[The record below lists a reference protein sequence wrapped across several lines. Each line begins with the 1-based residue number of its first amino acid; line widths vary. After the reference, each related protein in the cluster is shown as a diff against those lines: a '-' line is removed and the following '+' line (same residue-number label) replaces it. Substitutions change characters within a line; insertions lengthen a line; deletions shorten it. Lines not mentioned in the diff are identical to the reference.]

1 MGADGSSNLAT
12 TLITVLRDLYS
23 IDDRDVHAVLHT
35 SKFNSSSFATGFSWY
50 QKWDSG
56 STTGVNHS
64 MHAPP
69 HYTHLEFYRSAANN
83 QTCTEMVVI
92 HAVWTYKRMWRNTPA
107 TRGVGNCMHTCE
119 LRFIIYIYHLIALV
133 LLSRTWDLKTKTRTR
148 TKTWKLVFEDPRGQG
163 LSSRTT
169 TLNFVR

>member
-35 SKFNSSSFATGFSWY
+35 SKFISSSFATGFSWY

-92 HAVWTYKRMWRNTPA
+92 HAVWTYKRMWRNTPTHA
-107 TRGVGNCMHTCE
+107 RRGE
-119 LRFIIYIYHLIALV
+119 LHVNLDLSFTIALV
-133 LLSRTWDLKTKTRTR
+133 LSSRTWDLKTKTRTR
-148 TKTWKLVFEDPRGQG
+148 TRTWKLVFEDPRGQG